1 MNRRSMLVGIV
12 AVAACTPAE
21 PPPMMPG
28 PTPDSVTTDPIRR
41 AGQDAGSFFRRP
53 EANKPAA
60 AARAIADIEFLA
72 ANVPTDPRWQ
82 SSSAT
87 AITQLVQARNEGRAA
102 LNIPASAPAQRVIN
116 GLLAAATALDAN
128 DRQGVAG
135 ALPRDIFRAGPE
147 ATVQRLSQPPRIR
160 DAGPA
165 LAGLFRGPSG
175 AP

>member
-1 MNRRSMLVGIV
+1 
-12 AVAACTPAE
+12 
-21 PPPMMPG
+21 MPG

-41 AGQDAGSFFRRP
+41 AGQEASNFFRRP

-72 ANVPTDPRWQ
+72 ANVPTDPVWRTA
-82 SSSAT
+82 SPT

-102 LNIPASAPAQRVIN
+102 LNIPTSAPAQGVID
-116 GLLAAATALDAN
+116 GLIAAAAALEAN
-128 DRQGVAG
+128 NRPGVAA

-160 DAGPA
+160 NAGPA
-165 LAGLFRGPSG
+165 LAGLYRGSSPG
-175 AP
+175 P